1 MNLLLTFLFLIAH
14 YLNITANFLVFM
26 LSYTEYLTFS
36 LTILTFTFILKFKTR
51 KLADI

>member
-36 LTILTFTFILKFKTR
+36 LNTLRLRLF
-51 KLADI
+51 